1 MIPDTYF
8 YIALI
13 IIKDRKKKCPRSI
26 TKASS
31 RKMVKFCQG
40 RVSKVLYSSSFFSLY
55 ISGLAESENWGQKR
69 RRRKKKI
76 LKKKKVF
83 GGCLM
88 CSLMEK
94 WCGAIWFLS
103 LWPELTK
110 SVQKLWC
117 RFLPSEAEIKQV
129 QGWPKK
135 ICIDRNYFQG
145 Q

>member
-1 MIPDTYF
+1 MPDTYF

-40 RVSKVLYSSSFFSLY
+40 RVSKVLYSSSFFFLF
-55 ISGLAESENWGQKR
+55 IFQALPNLRTEAKKE
-69 RRRKKKI
+69 KKI

-94 WCGAIWFLS
+94 
-103 LWPELTK
+103 
-110 SVQKLWC
+110 
-117 RFLPSEAEIKQV
+117 
-129 QGWPKK
+129 
-135 ICIDRNYFQG
+135 
-145 Q
+145 